1 MFILIIP
8 LLIAVAVIVA
18 VRRRA
23 DTHAAASGPDPEVI
37 ATLAARWRSAG
48 LITVEAERAVVDFER
63 AHAPAPTPPASHG
76 PVVAE
81 VLGYVG
87 AILAAIGIGIV
98 VANVELS
105 LRTGAILAL
114 VLGGLLIAT
123 GAAVPGAGSG
133 PWWRFRQVLWLLGL
147 AGVTTAV
154 GLEVGGVL
162 ERSGAAVVLW
172 CGLAAAVVGA
182 PLYGLRNRPVQF
194 LACTAGLIAATISGA
209 MLLSGGIA
217 AACALTAIGV
227 LGVAAAARGALP
239 PRWLALATATL
250 VVSTGPIP
258 AAEVSR
264 FSDTAVFWAF
274 GLSALITG
282 AAMLVGHRR
291 HESAVLVPALA
302 VATVAISATLSVSVA
317 TWMYALAAAGL
328 VGFGLLAILE
338 AWDGSEAESIA
349 LQLAGGAALLIPAGV
364 LWAHLDQDAAPGF
377 VALLAG
383 ILAAGGLTA
392 VGALRARPWLA
403 AVGLAGIVVYVPW
416 VVGQFFEGPAV
427 PVALVLVG
435 LVGIA
440 AAVRSLRHR
449 AAPPTPPL
457 LGP

>member
-23 DTHAAASGPDPEVI
+23 DARLDATGPAPEVI
-37 ATLAARWRSAG
+37 AGLADRWRAAG
-48 LITVEAERAVVDFER
+48 LITEEAERAVVAYER

-105 LRTGAILAL
+105 LQTGAILAL
-114 VLGGLLIAT
+114 VLGALLIAT
-123 GAAVPGAGSG
+123 GAAIPDAEAG

-147 AGVTTAV
+147 AGLTTAV
-154 GLEVGGVL
+154 GIQVGGVA
-162 ERSGAAVVLW
+162 ERSGTAVVLW
-172 CGLAAAVVGA
+172 CGLTAAGAGA
-182 PLYGLRNRPVQF
+182 PLYGRRNRPVQL
-194 LACTAGLIAATISGA
+194 LACGAGIVAATVSGA
-209 MLLSGGIA
+209 FLVSGGILA
-217 AACALTAIGV
+217 AFALTTVGV
-227 LGVAAAARGALP
+227 LGVAAASRGALP
-239 PRWLALATATL
+239 PRWLALAAATL
-250 VVSTGPIP
+250 VLGAGPIP

-264 FSDTAVFWAF
+264 FSDTSVFWAF
-274 GLSALITG
+274 GLASLITG
-282 AAMLVGHRR
+282 GAILVGHRTR
-291 HESAVLVPALA
+291 ESAVLVPALGA
-302 VATVAISATLSVSVA
+302 ATIVISATLSVGVA
-317 TWMYALAAAGL
+317 TWMYALASVGL
-328 VGFGLLAILE
+328 VGFGLLALVE
-338 AWDGSEAESIA
+338 AWEGREAESIA
-349 LQLAGGAALLIPAGV
+349 VQLAGGAALLIPAGV
-364 LWAHLDQDAAPGF
+364 LWAHLDQDSAAGF
-377 VALLAG
+377 IALFAG
-383 ILAAGGLTA
+383 VIAAGGLTA
-392 VGALRARPWLA
+392 LGALRARPWIA
-403 AVGLAGIVVYVPW
+403 AVGLAGVVVYVPW

-435 LVGIA
+435 LVGIG